1 VDRSPS
7 KGVIV
12 SEEKMETHQSQ
23 LEALQ
28 RQLED
33 LQARLREP
41 EDIIRA
47 IREGEVD
54 AFVVN
59 DPNGEQVYRL
69 RNVDVLYRGMI
80 EQMRQGAVALDDD
93 GLVLYSNAYFAELV
107 GADRERMVGTSF
119 FAFVPEES
127 RPHFVGGELAGPQ
140 ADLLLRATNG
150 SLVPVQV
157 CDTRIV
163 LEGSPVHCL
172 IVTDLSEEQRREQL
186 VIESRRK
193 DEFLAML
200 AHELRNPIA
209 PIRNAIQVLE
219 LAVEPDPARVR
230 WARQLIARQIQQLGR
245 LVDDLMDIS
254 RISRGRLEVELR
266 PLDLRSVVQ
275 RAVETTESLIE
286 ERGHRLNVDLPTRR
300 IPIDGDAVRLS
311 QVVSNVLHNAAKFTP
326 DGGDISIRLDRDGVN
341 ARITVRDG
349 GIGIGA
355 DVLPRI
361 FELFTQGDATLER
374 KQGGLGIGLAL
385 VRNVVEMHGGRVHAN
400 SEGLGKGSEFVVELP
415 LLDEQSDEA
424 SADVPVPARS
434 EHPKRIMVVDDN
446 VDVAE
451 SLAMLLQMLGHDVRT
466 VNEGASVVA
475 AAEAFRPDVMFLD
488 IGLPDVN
495 GYELAAALRKVP
507 GLRALQLVALTGY
520 GQEEYRKRSRDAGFD
535 HHWVKPLDL
544 RKLESLIGERILD

>member
-1 VDRSPS
+1 
-7 KGVIV
+7 
-12 SEEKMETHQSQ
+12 METQKSE

-28 RQLED
+28 RQLAD
-33 LQARLREP
+33 LQARLQEP
-41 EDIIRA
+41 EEIIRA
-47 IREGEVD
+47 IRDGEVD

-59 DPNGEQVYRL
+59 DAHGEQIYRL

-80 EQMRQGAVALDDD
+80 EQMRQGAVALDQD

-127 RPHFVGGELAGPQ
+127 RPHFVNGELAAPQ
-140 ADLLLRATNG
+140 ADVLLRATDG
-150 SLVPVQV
+150 SPVPVQLSGS
-157 CDTRIV
+157 RIV

-172 IVTDLSEEQRREQL
+172 IVTDLGEEQRREQL

-219 LAVEPDPARVR
+219 LAEEPDPAQVS
-230 WARQLIARQIQQLGR
+230 WAGKLIARQIQQLGR

-254 RISRGRLEVELR
+254 RITRGKLQIEPR
-266 PLDLRSVVQ
+266 PIDLRSVVQ

-286 ERGHRLNVDLPTRR
+286 EHGHRLRVELPNRR
-300 IPIDGDAVRLS
+300 VPVSGDAVRLS

-326 DGGDISIRLDRDGVN
+326 DGGDISVSVSTSET
-341 ARITVRDG
+341 AAQVSVRDG
-349 GIGIGA
+349 GIGIDA

-385 VRNVVEMHGGRVHAN
+385 VRNVVEMHGGRVHAK
-400 SEGLGKGSEFVVELP
+400 SEGLGRGSEFVVELP
-415 LLDEQSDEA
+415 LLDENADETSVDA
-424 SADVPVPARS
+424 PVPPRA

-446 VDVAE
+446 VDAAE
-451 SLAMLLQMLGHDVRT
+451 SLAMLLEMLGHDVHT
-466 VNEGASVVA
+466 VTEGSKVVA
-475 AAEAFRPDVMFLD
+475 AAEAFCPDVMFLD
-488 IGLPDVN
+488 ISLPDAN
-495 GYELAAALRKVP
+495 GFELAAALRKVP
-507 GLRALQLVALTGY
+507 SLHALQLVALTGY
-520 GQEEYRKRSRDAGFD
+520 GQGEYRKRSQDAGFD

-544 RKLESLIGERILD
+544 RKLESLFGERILD